1 MFSGTYHGKQAHECD
16 LDDVIQ
22 RARDV
27 GCEKFMVTG
36 SDLVESEEAVK
47 IARNYRKLA
56 LSLKPSIRGANNP
69 PFSWILLR
77 YRRCAPLSSQDVR

>member
-1 MFSGTYHGKQAHECD
+1 MFSGTYHGNQAHECD

-56 LSLKPSIRGANNP
+56 VFLRPSGHGANIL
-69 PFSWILLR
+69 PFSRILLR
-77 YRRCAPLSSQDVR
+77 YSRCAPLSSQDVR